1 MFLLV
6 GKGEIFGYYQVCP
19 FGSTLFT
26 KPEKVSRG
34 HRTSRANNFA

>member
-6 GKGEIFGYYQVCP
+6 GKGEI